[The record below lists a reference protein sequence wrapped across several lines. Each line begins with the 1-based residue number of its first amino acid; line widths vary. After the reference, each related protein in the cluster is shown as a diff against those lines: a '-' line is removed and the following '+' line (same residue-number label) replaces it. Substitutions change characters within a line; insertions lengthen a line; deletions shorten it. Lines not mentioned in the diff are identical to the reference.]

1 MVVLLLLGGSIFLMC
16 QFWSAWFGSTH
27 PQAPSKFRSFDPHE
41 GSPAVDSIQWTALDD
56 FQLNRLI
63 DESSP

>member
-1 MVVLLLLGGSIFLMC
+1 MIVLLLLSGFILLTSLLWPAC
-16 QFWSAWFGSTH
+16 FGPT
-27 PQAPSKFRSFDPHE
+27 PVQAPSKLRHFDPEE
-41 GSPAVDSIQWTALDD
+41 GSPAVDSARWTALDD